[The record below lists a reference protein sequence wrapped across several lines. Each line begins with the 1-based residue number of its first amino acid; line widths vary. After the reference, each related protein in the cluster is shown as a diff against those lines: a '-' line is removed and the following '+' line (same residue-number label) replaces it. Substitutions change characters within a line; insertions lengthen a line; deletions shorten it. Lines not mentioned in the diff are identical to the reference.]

1 MELLEFTQGHEGG
14 FLATYVYE
22 FNQMLIVAP
31 LKEEYVRKLI
41 FLRGLKSW
49 VQKVIYQKMDIPK
62 TCQGLMKMVECMEE
76 KCLLCP
82 KGEIKGP
89 SHIRKST
96 LTIEA
101 KATTSGAMGSQGL
114 KATKSWWAR
123 NC

>member
-1 MELLEFTQGHEGG
+1 MKLLELTQGHEGG

-22 FNQMLIVAP
+22 FNQMLIVAS

-41 FLRGLKSW
+41 FLHGLKSW

-89 SHIRKST
+89 SHIRKLT

-114 KATKSWWAR
+114 KAIKS
-123 NC
+123 